1 MDPGIFL
8 CFTSPLTAKRKRRA
22 MGRPHPEPRHFVDT
36 AGQCSLWLLSDHEM
50 KAAKNAG
57 PSRRYL
63 PPSLGQEGGPIDRV
77 SDQIER
83 ERNDLR

>member
-22 MGRPHPEPRHFVDT
+22 MRRPHSELRHFVHT
-36 AGQCSLWLLSDHEM
+36 AGQYTLWLLSDHET

-63 PPSLGQEGGPIDRV
+63 PPCLG
-77 SDQIER
+77 
-83 ERNDLR
+83 

>member
-8 CFTSPLTAKRKRRA
+8 RFTSSPIARRKRRA
-22 MGRPHPEPRHFVDT
+22 IGRPHLELRHFVGM
-36 AGQCSLWLLSDHEM
+36 AGRCSLWLLSDHKR

-63 PPSLGQEGGPIDRV
+63 PPSLG
-77 SDQIER
+77 
-83 ERNDLR
+83 